1 MKEYKIGRWL
11 RTVEKTS
18 DKIQYIYFI
27 TLSESFG
34 RGAGYGNGT
43 ENDMK

>member
-18 DKIQYIYFI
+18 DKIQYTYFI
-27 TLSESFG
+27 TLSELFG
-34 RGAGYGNGT
+34 RGTGYGNGT
-43 ENDMK
+43 GNDLR

>member
-1 MKEYKIGRWL
+1 MKEYKTGRWL
-11 RTVEKTS
+11 RTVAKAS

-34 RGAGYGNGT
+34 RGTGYENGT
-43 ENDMK
+43 GKDLK

>member
-11 RTVEKTS
+11 RTGEKTS

-27 TLSESFG
+27 IMRSHLGEVLYMEKEQG
-34 RGAGYGNGT
+34 
-43 ENDMK
+43 MI